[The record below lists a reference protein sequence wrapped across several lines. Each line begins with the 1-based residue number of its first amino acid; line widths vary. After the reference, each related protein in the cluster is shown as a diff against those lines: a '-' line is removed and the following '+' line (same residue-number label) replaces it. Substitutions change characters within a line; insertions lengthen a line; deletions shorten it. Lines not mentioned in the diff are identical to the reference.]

1 MSAVGAIVCIGATGS
16 NFAID
21 PGGNCEVCDIQ
32 TLADFEPKEMQKPG
46 LKPGFLHFGDSVI
59 GPAVRLLVQADKPRF
74 EGVLL
79 PGRSPEDRRLAAV
92 YGRPST
98 RSG

>member
-1 MSAVGAIVCIGATGS
+1 MAGTLELLAYDFFRILRA
-16 NFAID
+16 
-21 PGGNCEVCDIQ
+21 PLQ
-32 TLADFEPKEMQKPG
+32 TLSDFEPKEMQKPG
-46 LKPGFLHFGDSVI
+46 LKPGFLHFDDSVT
-59 GPAVRLLVQADKPRF
+59 GPAVRLLVQADQPRF
-74 EGVLL
+74 EGVFL

>member
-1 MSAVGAIVCIGATGS
+1 
-16 NFAID
+16 
-21 PGGNCEVCDIQ
+21 
-32 TLADFEPKEMQKPG
+32 MQKPG